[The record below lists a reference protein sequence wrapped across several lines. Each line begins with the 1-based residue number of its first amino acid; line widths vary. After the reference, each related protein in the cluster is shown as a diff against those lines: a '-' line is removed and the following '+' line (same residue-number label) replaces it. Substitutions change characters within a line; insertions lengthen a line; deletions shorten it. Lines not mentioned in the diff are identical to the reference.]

1 MLLFSTDLIRERV
14 EPTDIKYH
22 QELVYSMWVPAYAK
36 DELRVELFM
45 RLIEVIQDI
54 TLTDQRLH
62 FEYSDDKLILQRMP
76 GGKWDEEI
84 HWNDDSDNR
93 NRDVWYEDDDDDD
106 TPIDPELEKK
116 VDEELENLKKELG
129 KKKGKQASLLCIGGM
144 TEDFTNDSI
153 EIVISPFIA

>member
-1 MLLFSTDLIRERV
+1 MLQFSTDLIRERV

-84 HWNDDSDNR
+84 HWNEDSDIR
-93 NRDVWYEDDDDDD
+93 NRDVWYEDEDN
-106 TPIDPELEKK
+106 TRIDPELEKI
-116 VDEELENLKKELG
+116 VDEELGQLKKEME
-129 KKKGKQASLLCIGGM
+129 KKKG
-144 TEDFTNDSI
+144 N
-153 EIVISPFIA
+153 

>member
-1 MLLFSTDLIRERV
+1 MLQFSTDLIRERV

-84 HWNDDSDNR
+84 HWNEDSDTR
-93 NRDVWYEDDDDDD
+93 NRDVWYEDEDN
-106 TPIDPELEKK
+106 TRIDPELEKL
-116 VDEELENLKKELG
+116 VDEELGQLKKEME
-129 KKKGKQASLLCIGGM
+129 KKKG
-144 TEDFTNDSI
+144 N
-153 EIVISPFIA
+153 

>member
-1 MLLFSTDLIRERV
+1 MLQFSTDLIRERV

-36 DELRVELFM
+36 DNQRVELFM

-84 HWNDDSDNR
+84 HWNEDSDTR
-93 NRDVWYEDDDDDD
+93 NRDVWYEDEDN
-106 TPIDPELEKK
+106 TRIDPELEKL
-116 VDEELENLKKELG
+116 VDEELGQLKKEME
-129 KKKGKQASLLCIGGM
+129 KKKG
-144 TEDFTNDSI
+144 N
-153 EIVISPFIA
+153 